1 MPTYEYLCTEC
12 SKRFSQKKTFAQFDR
27 EKVVKC
33 PKCSSTKVQQLF
45 SATFAK
51 TSKKS

>member
-1 MPTYEYLCTEC
+1 MPTYEFEC
-12 SKRFSQKKTFAQFDR
+12 EKCKKTFAQTLTFRDYDR
-27 EKVVKC
+27 HKVKC
-33 PKCSSTKVQQLF
+33 PKCGATEVRQRL